1 MDTVSLVIRMAGAL
15 ALILGLMFL
24 IVFFLK
30 KWGGITTSSSA
41 GYIQVVENK
50 PLLPKRHV
58 SLIKVAGSY
67 FLIGSTEQGMSLL
80 GRMKKEDMERFDRL
94 VQESQG
100 KDIDAGRE
108 DR

>member
-1 MDTVSLVIRMAGAL
+1 MDTASLIIRMAGAL

-30 KWGGITTSSSA
+30 KWGGIARGSSA
-41 GYIQVVENK
+41 RYIQVVENR

-67 FLIGSTEQGMSLL
+67 FLIGSTEQNMSLL
-80 GRMKKEDMERFDRL
+80 GRMEKEDMERFDRL
-94 VQESQG
+94 LQENRVKG
-100 KDIDAGRE
+100 ADTGGEAG
-108 DR
+108 